1 MANTALNFVTFNQ
14 DHSCLAVGTS
24 KGFRIYHTDPFSKIF
39 SSNDGNI
46 SIIEMLFSTS
56 LVALILS
63 PRHLIIQNT
72 KRGSVICE
80 LSFPS
85 AVLAVRLN
93 RKRLCVVLEDSIYLY
108 DIANMSL
115 LQRIDT
121 SPNPG
126 AICALS
132 PSSENCYFAY
142 PLPKP
147 RDDSGDKRPRHAPPP
162 SLSYAPVTSGDVLIF
177 DTLTLKVVN
186 VVEAHRSPLSCIA
199 LNNDGTLLATASET
213 GTIIR
218 VFSVPG
224 GQKLYQFRR
233 GTYPSTI
240 YSMSF
245 NMASSLLC
253 VSSTSDTIHIF
264 RLQQPG
270 PGTNNSAPDAQT
282 PGSPRGDRWS
292 RSKSYDSGNN
302 SPSSG
307 HESHSEGTDLIAAT
321 ASSSS
326 GNRRQSG
333 SFSSILRRSSQIMG
347 RSVAGVVGNY
357 LPQTVTEMWEP
368 LRDFAYIKIPK
379 STASGRQGAITNQQL
394 RSVVAMSSS
403 SPQVMVVT
411 SDGGFYVFNIDMEH
425 GGEGYLVKR
434 FSVLDS
440 DDNLD
445 ASNPGP

>member
-1 MANTALNFVTFNQ
+1 MSNPALNFITFNQ

-39 SSNDGNI
+39 SSDDGNI
-46 SIIEMLFSTS
+46 AIIEMLFSTS
-56 LVALILS
+56 LVALVLS

-72 KRGSVICE
+72 KRASVICE
-80 LSFPS
+80 LTFPS

-93 RKRLCVVLEDSIYLY
+93 RKRLAVVLEDEIYLY

-115 LQRIDT
+115 LTNIAT
-121 SPNPG
+121 SPNP
-126 AICALS
+126 AAVCALS
-132 PSSENCYFAY
+132 PSSEHCFLAY

-147 RDDSGDKRPRHAPPP
+147 RDDTQDKRPSHAPPA
-162 SLSYAPVTSGDVLIF
+162 SLYAPVTSGDVLIY
-177 DTLTLKVVN
+177 DTLTLKAVN
-186 VVEAHRSPLSCIA
+186 VIEAHRSPLSCIA
-199 LNNDGTLLATASET
+199 LNNEGNLLATASET

-218 VFSVPG
+218 VFSVPR
-224 GQKLYQFRR
+224 GQKLFQFRR

-253 VSSTSDTIHIF
+253 VSSTSDTVHIF

-270 PGTNNSAPDAQT
+270 PAGNNSDAQVPT
-282 PGSPRGDRWS
+282 SPRSDRWS
-292 RSKSYDSGNN
+292 RSRSYDSGNDSPN
-302 SPSSG
+302 SAQGSPRSDVAELATPSTTNTTVTRRG
-307 HESHSEGTDLIAAT
+307 H
-321 ASSSS
+321 
-326 GNRRQSG
+326 SG
-333 SFSSILRRSSQIMG
+333 SFSSMLRRSSQLMG

-379 STASGRQGAITNQQL
+379 SSGVSPRPGAASGQQL

-411 SDGGFYVFNIDMEH
+411 SDGGFYVFNIDMEQ
-425 GGEGYLVKR
+425 GGEGYLVKQ
-434 FSVLDS
+434 FSVLDT
-440 DDNLD
+440 DDKLD
-445 ASNPGP
+445 SSNYGP